1 MAGVARTT
9 GLGHAHATLY
19 STANLDFYVVNAGAS
34 LAAEGG
40 IGKALELIAQAINPI
55 AMNSEGTAGL
65 LNIVVYGSQ
74 WDAASLQAAIRH
86 LGAAAGSGDYDAT
99 GATVTAGGQF
109 IVSA

>member
-9 GLGHAHATLY
+9 GLGHAHEVLY
-19 STANLDFYVVNAGAS
+19 STANLGFYVVNAGAS
-34 LAAEGG
+34 LATEGG

-55 AMNSEGTAGL
+55 AMNSEGTSGL
-65 LNIVVYGSQ
+65 LNIVVDDTQ

-86 LGAAAGSGDYDAT
+86 LGAACGTGNYDAS

>member
-19 STANLDFYVVNAGAS
+19 STANLGFYVVDAGAS

-65 LNIVVYGSQ
+65 LNIVVDDTQ